1 PGNRATQVQTDTEP
15 GRNRFKLKYLELV
28 IFPPV
33 KSRLVISPKMD
44 TRSLPLLNKNDQR
57 SHLKLENK
65 QKNIFVT
72 QLEDHGLPHSRE
84 EGKNVKHIPVI
95 TESSDRIL
103 KTGINTLQRT
113 LVLKTQV
120 QLDNV
125 NRQLLQKRLEFKDRM
140 QALEQRRAAL
150 LEKQEETK
158 ERATKFEKFVEEN
171 EVKRRRALKK
181 YQLEKKENELREEE
195 KSKLYEELEKLQLRH
210 QQLKERVDKYKIYE
224 EYMMKI
230 LDLLPEAYLE
240 CDSDSLVMP
249 IIRRH
254 ETLSITQQDL
264 LQRLTSLAEEL
275 EQGRY
280 NLDSLKL
287 EHSTSRLMSNK
298 ELSELRT
305 QWDQIREKN
314 KQLEMTLYIHH
325 DQSVDQIEEIGCLL
339 LAVKN
344 LAQQCHLQHYG
355 PLQEMDSL
363 TMMDMIKEFI
373 LETVDTE
380 RRALQITDSSSEP
393 IKRSRHGGSK
403 GPALSV
409 NSSSKVNL
417 KSSSKTN
424 RDFCP
429 VVWGISRHHTWD
441 GKLYNMDESTLV
453 SIKEATSAQTLE
465 ESKAG
470 KHQNICHQFGFI
482 RRVKGDGNCFYRA
495 LCFTLVES
503 LLHNESA
510 IQRFRDM
517 LVRSHHAL
525 LTAGFDE
532 SAFKDLFNTFNRVLE
547 RIETDACE
555 ETLLNLFNDPV
566 TSDSMV
572 QYLRLLTSAH
582 LQSHADFFQHFV
594 EAPDLKAYCTQEV
607 EAMATECDHVE
618 ILALS
623 EELDISLCIIS
634 MDGRDGHLT
643 YHTIPEGSQ
652 PSLFLL
658 YKTSHYDILY
668 KHRALEIML
677 EPNV

>member
-1 PGNRATQVQTDTEP
+1 
-15 GRNRFKLKYLELV
+15 
-28 IFPPV
+28 
-33 KSRLVISPKMD
+33 MD
-44 TRSLPLLNKNDQR
+44 ARSLPLLNKNDQR
-57 SHLKLENK
+57 FHLEVENRL
-65 QKNIFVT
+65 KNIFVT

-103 KTGINTLQRT
+103 KTGINTLQKT

-120 QLDNV
+120 QLDDV

-158 ERATKFEKFVEEN
+158 ERAMKFEKFVEEN

-195 KSKLYEELEKLQLRH
+195 KSKLYEELEQLQLRH

-230 LDLLPEAYLE
+230 LDLLPE
-240 CDSDSLVMP
+240 DSLVMP

-275 EQGRY
+275 DQGRC

-314 KQLEMTLYIHH
+314 KQLEMTLYIQH

-355 PLQEMDSL
+355 PLQKMDSL

-393 IKRSRHGGSK
+393 MKRSRHRGSK
-403 GPALSV
+403 GPAL
-409 NSSSKVNL
+409 
-417 KSSSKTN
+417 T
-424 RDFCP
+424 
-429 VVWGISRHHTWD
+429 
-441 GKLYNMDESTLV
+441 MDESTLV

-465 ESKAG
+465 ESKAE
-470 KHQNICHQFGFI
+470 KYQDICHQFGFI

-517 LVRSHHAL
+517 LVRSHQVL
-525 LTAGFDE
+525 LAAGFDE
-532 SAFKDLFNTFNRVLE
+532 STFKDLFNTFNRVLE
-547 RIETDACE
+547 RIETDARE
-555 ETLLNLFNDPV
+555 ETLLNLFNDQA

-594 EAPDLKAYCTQEV
+594 EAPNLKAYCTQEV
-607 EAMATECDHVE
+607 EAMAMECDHVE

-634 MDGRDGHLT
+634 MDGSDGHLT

-652 PSLFLL
+652 PSLYLL

-668 KHRALEIML
+668 KHRGHWK
-677 EPNV
+677 